1 MNLYLKI
8 SYSLILVFF
17 ILTDIY
23 ADIIPSKVREENINN
38 QIIEYI
44 FDADV
49 IKISSRIENNFNLIS
64 NQNSESKYSI
74 LLLHGRGLYPTEP
87 NVIDPLRISFVEEG
101 IDTYSLQLPVLDK
114 GESYNEYKQIFK
126 YSDARITSAI
136 NFIEPKKLIIVAHSC
151 GAHMLISWAKQNNIK
166 NLAGFILIG
175 AGAVDK
181 NQKMVDGLDYSIINI
196 PILNIYGEYDHGSV
210 KTHATI
216 FNDAVRDKNDSV
228 SKNIEIKG
236 SDHNHLNESNLLVD
250 IVNSWLKSL

>member
-8 SYSLILVFF
+8 FYSLILIFF

-64 NQNSESKYSI
+64 NQNNESKYSI

-151 GAHMLISWAKQNNIK
+151 GAHMLISWAKKNNIK

-210 KTHATI
+210 KNHATI
-216 FNDAVRDKNDSV
+216 FNDVVRDKNDSV
-228 SKNIEIKG
+228 SKNIEIQG

>member
-44 FDADV
+44 FEADV

-136 NFIEPKKLIIVAHSC
+136 NFIEPKKLIIIAHSC

>member
-8 SYSLILVFF
+8 SYSLVLVFF
-17 ILTDIY
+17 ILADIY
-23 ADIIPSKVREENINN
+23 ANIIPSKIREENINN

-49 IKISSRIENNFNLIS
+49 IKISSKIENNFNLIS
-64 NQNSESKYSI
+64 NQGNESKYSV

-114 GESYNEYKQIFK
+114 GESYNEYKKIFK
-126 YSDARITSAI
+126 YSDERITSTI
-136 NFIEPKKLIIVAHSC
+136 NFIQSKNLIIIAHSC
-151 GAHMLISWAKQNNIK
+151 GAHMLISWAKKNNIK
-166 NLAGFILIG
+166 NLAGFVLIG

-181 NQKMVDGLDYSIINI
+181 NQKIADGLDYNIINI

-210 KTHATI
+210 KNHATI
-216 FNDAVRDKNDSV
+216 FNDVIKEKNDSV
-228 SKNIEIKG
+228 SKNVEIKG

>member
-1 MNLYLKI
+1 MNLYLKS

-64 NQNSESKYSI
+64 NQNNESKYSI

-210 KTHATI
+210 KNHATI
-216 FNDAVRDKNDSV
+216 FNDVVRDKNDSV

>member
-17 ILTDIY
+17 ILTDIN
-23 ADIIPSKVREENINN
+23 AEIIPSKIREENINN

-49 IKISSRIENNFNLIS
+49 IKISSSIENNFNLIA
-64 NQNSESKYSI
+64 NQNNESKYSI

-87 NVIDPLRISFVEEG
+87 NVIDPLRISFFEKG

-114 GESYNEYKQIFK
+114 GKSYNEYKQIFK

-151 GAHMLISWAKQNNIK
+151 GAHMLISWAKKNNIK
-166 NLAGFILIG
+166 NLSGFILIG

-181 NQKMVDGLDYSIINI
+181 DQKMVDSLDYNIIDI
-196 PILNIYGEYDHGSV
+196 PILNIYGEYDHSSV
-210 KTHATI
+210 KDYAAI
-216 FNDAVRDKNDSV
+216 FDDAIKDKNDSF

-236 SDHNHLNESNLLVD
+236 SGHNYLSESNLLVD

>member
-136 NFIEPKKLIIVAHSC
+136 NFIEPKKLIIIAHSC
-151 GAHMLISWAKQNNIK
+151 GAHMLMSWAKQNNIK